1 MTDSSSAP
9 ATPAAG
15 LSRRALFGVGGS
27 TLLVATAATVWRW
40 RLQRAE
46 AATPSRSNTPIA
58 YADHDGWM
66 VTLAEKRA
74 LLLPP
79 PGQSR

>member
-1 MTDSSSAP
+1 MTDSSSAS
-9 ATPAAG
+9 ATPAR
-15 LSRRALFGVGGS
+15 LSRRALFGLGGS

-40 RLQRAE
+40 RTQRAE
-46 AATPSRSNTPIA
+46 AATPSRSDAPIT

-66 VTLAEKRA
+66 VTVAEKRA

-79 PGQSR
+79 PGPSR

>member
-1 MTDSSSAP
+1 MT
-9 ATPAAG
+9 TTGAG
-15 LSRRALFGVGGS
+15 VSRRALFGLGGS

-40 RLQRAE
+40 RMQRAE
-46 AATPSRSNTPIA
+46 AATPSRADAPIT

-66 VTLAEKRA
+66 VSVAEKRA

-79 PGQSR
+79 PGPSR